1 MKTTH
6 KKVSVSAE
14 TKIMAMLAVPSA
26 KSRAFIR
33 LMQDAETTYAKR
45 RNDQLKQMNKETSG
59 DE

>member
-14 TKIMAMLAVPSA
+14 TKIMAMLVVPSV
-26 KSRAFIR
+26 KSRSFIK

-45 RNDQLKQMNKETSG
+45 RNDQLKQMNKESG

>member
-14 TKIMAMLAVPSA
+14 TKIMAMLANSPS
-26 KSRAFIR
+26 KSRGFIK

-45 RNDQLKQMNKETSG
+45 RNEQMKQMNKDTSG
-59 DE
+59 AE